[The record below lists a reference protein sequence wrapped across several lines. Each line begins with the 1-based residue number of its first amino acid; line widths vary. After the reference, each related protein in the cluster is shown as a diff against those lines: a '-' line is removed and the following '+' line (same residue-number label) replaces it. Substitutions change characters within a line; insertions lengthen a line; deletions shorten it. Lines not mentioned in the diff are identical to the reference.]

1 MVNRNETVNQFVQQQ
16 GEHKT
21 FFKSNKEELE
31 KADTLANDVN
41 LLSRRVRVIEDRYNN
56 LRRKTQVDEQN
67 VLNIN
72 KKLTIEVKTLNTE
85 FNELKSELSDIKNK
99 ILQIIEELKKCAKKE
114 ELKVVQKYVE
124 IWQPLNFVTRK
135 EVEKLIKEIMEKI

>member
-99 ILQIIEELKKCAKKE
+99 ILQIIEELKKYAKKE